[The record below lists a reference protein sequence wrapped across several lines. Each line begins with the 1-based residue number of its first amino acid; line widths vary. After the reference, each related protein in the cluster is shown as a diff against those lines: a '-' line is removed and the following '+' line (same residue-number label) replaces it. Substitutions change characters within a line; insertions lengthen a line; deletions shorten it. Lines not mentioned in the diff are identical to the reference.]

1 MYLQGITFD
10 SRSSTQKRMI
20 NEGKGDKR
28 GKLMNNFE
36 SLLKRVYKENLFANK
51 ENS

>member
-1 MYLQGITFD
+1 MKREQIVCMYLQGITFD
-10 SRSSTQKRMI
+10 SRSSTQK
-20 NEGKGDKR
+20 G
-28 GKLMNNFE
+28 MNNFE

>member
-10 SRSSTQKRMI
+10 SRFSTQK
-20 NEGKGDKR
+20 G
-28 GKLMNNFE
+28 MNNFE
-36 SLLKRVYKENLFANK
+36 SLLKRVSKENLFANK